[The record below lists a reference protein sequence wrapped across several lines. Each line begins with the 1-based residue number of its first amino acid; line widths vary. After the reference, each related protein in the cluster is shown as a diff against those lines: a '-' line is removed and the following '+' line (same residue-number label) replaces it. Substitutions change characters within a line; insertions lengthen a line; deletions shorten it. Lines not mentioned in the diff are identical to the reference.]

1 MKLGLEVNTNMMN
14 SFYLQFDFNIWIFV
28 VEILELLL
36 IFGSLCDF
44 FLTENFDGMKC
55 DKDEHCEEWN
65 GVCSMSTKRCQIKS
79 TDEVERDF
87 LTCYIN
93 SMDTSLEDYLL

>member
-14 SFYLQFDFNIWIFV
+14 SFYLQFGCNFYFDD
-28 VEILELLL
+28 EMLELLL

-55 DKDEHCEEWN
+55 DKDEECEECN